1 MKKRIFST
9 LLALCMLLCLMPTAA
24 FAEDSAEEPPVC
36 SCETACTAESMN
48 KDCPVCGAE
57 GASAEN
63 CAKYIKPA
71 DDAAAQPEE
80 KVSDPQPEGEVSAPQ
95 PKTALTALSGEG
107 ETPAASGAVTDVST
121 AADLIAAIANSAVGT
136 VKLAGDISISTS
148 LTVKRTVTLDLNGH
162 VLKYESA
169 NEGSVIVVEGGG
181 KLTLTDSNTAAE
193 HKFMPGTNGLWVL
206 DEENGKETVTGGV
219 ITGGTGKP
227 IQFGS
232 GEYVYYAYYGGGVY
246 IAPGGQLTMTGGNII
261 GCSATDGGG
270 VCADPLTNQTSQFS
284 MSGGSIAGCVA
295 TDIGGGVRASGT
307 FKMSG
312 KAVIRSCTAES
323 ATQFVCGGGVYVDGS
338 SSFEMSNEAK
348 IEGCQAI
355 STSSNSSN
363 GGGVY
368 VSSSSSFVMSDAA
381 KIENCQAISNS
392 SKSSKGGGVHLSNNT
407 KFTLSGSAVIQNCTA
422 VNSDSSGKAY
432 GGGVSAAC
440 MRWITLEGNAQ
451 ISQCAA
457 VNGSG
462 LYITGSKNNS
472 GYGELYAIGGSVDG
486 DVVLGDTIDGPC
498 VITGSGGTVFNGKV
512 TVTTD
517 SVIESGTFNGEVINN
532 GTITGGVFNS
542 TVSGSGTITGG
553 TFNTPI
559 TGSGTE
565 SDPYQISTADQLKLF
580 RDIVN
585 GAGGQ
590 TPNRGAWAVLT
601 ADIDLNNEAWTPI
614 GPDRDSAYTG
624 TFDGQGHTVRNLS
637 VTGNFNRAGLFG
649 CVKDGTIRKLTVA
662 GSVSCTANQ
671 GWCGGIAGYAKS
683 ETIENC
689 ASLCTVSNTGID
701 ARVGGIVGYVP
712 SSSSMTIIRDCYNIG
727 NITGGRDNGGSY
739 TGGICGFYLS
749 GQIFNCYNVGEITGG
764 NDIDK
769 IAVYGYN
776 KPTNCYYLS
785 DTDTDT
791 AAKPAVQFA
800 DGTVLKLLKAGR
812 DNSPWDSCQYV
823 ATAEI
828 TLPVFK
834 GQGDAHEHN
843 GNWTSN
849 GDGTHSRHC
858 TCNAVETQNCSGG
871 TATCTQRATC
881 AVCGAEY
888 GDALGHDF
896 TTSWTHDD
904 NEHWK
909 QCSRCDAKDDV
920 SPHTWDSGTITTAH
934 TCTKAGEKTYS
945 CTKCGATKIEPIPA
959 TGHSWKSDWTSDATH
974 HWHECANESCDVTDN
989 AGKKGYAEHSG
1000 GTATCTEKA
1009 VCTHCGQSYGETNPV
1024 NHTGT
1029 EQWTQTTTTHEKK
1042 WNCCNTVSVP
1052 NENHEWADGVCSECG
1067 YVCLHEDTDKNHICD
1082 ICGKTTSEH
1091 KDADNNHICDYCNKK
1106 ISDHSGGTATCI
1118 AKAVCEICK
1127 ESYGSLD
1134 LNNHADLKHID
1145 AKAATA
1151 AEEGNIEYWYC
1162 GDCKKYFSDA
1172 AAKTEIP
1179 KADTVT
1185 AKLPPKITA
1194 GDGAAVTQGEK
1205 NELTFTSDASFADF
1219 VRVELDG
1226 TALDEKNYTKKEGS
1240 TIITLNRDFVATL
1253 SVGEHTLAIVSQ
1265 HGTATAKFTVKAKP
1279 AETAT
1284 PQPTVTPQPTAQ
1296 PTPTAQPQPTVQPV
1310 SPIPSTGDTANPALW
1325 FALLIVSGF
1334 ALAAIFVL
1342 RRKDNRK

>member
-24 FAEDSAEEPPVC
+24 FAEDSTETPPVC
-36 SCETACTAESMN
+36 SCETACTVENMN

-71 DDAAAQPEE
+71 DDAAVQPEGE
-80 KVSDPQPEGEVSAPQ
+80 VSDPQPEGEVSDPQ
-95 PKTALTALSGEG
+95 PETALTALIGG
-107 ETPAASGAVTDVST
+107 NQTVKDVSSESDLT
-121 AADLIAAIANSAVGT
+121 AAIDETNVNT
-136 VKLAGDISISTS
+136 VKLAGDIIISSS
-148 LTVKRTVTLDLNGH
+148 LTVRRTVTLDLNGH

-181 KLTLTDSNTAAE
+181 NLTLTDSNDEKVHRFNKSVMPWALAADDAT
-193 HKFMPGTNGLWVL
+193 G
-206 DEENGKETVTGGV
+206 ENFVDVSGGV
-219 ITGGTGKP
+219 ITGGTGTDL
-227 IQFGS
+227 S
-232 GEYVYYAYYGGGVY
+232 TYGGTTWY
-246 IAPGGQLTMTGGNII
+246 CGGGALIKNGGSLTMRGGNII
-261 GCSATDGGG
+261 GCSAECGGG
-270 VCADPLTNQTSQFS
+270 VCVDSGRNGEPGQFS
-284 MSGGSIAGCVA
+284 MSGGSIIGCVA
-295 TDIGGGVRASGT
+295 SNSGGGVFASGK
-307 FKMSG
+307 FQMSG
-312 KAVIRSCTAES
+312 PAVIRSCTVES
-323 ATQFVCGGGVYVDGS
+323 TIQLICGGGVYVNGS
-338 SSFEMSNEAK
+338 SSFEMSGDAK

-355 STSSNSSN
+355 STSAY

-368 VSSSSSFVMSDAA
+368 VSSSSSFVMTA
-381 KIENCQAISNS
+381 KAEIEGCRAISNS
-392 SKSSKGGGVHLSNNT
+392 ANSSKGGGVHLSNAT
-407 KFTLSGSAVIQNCTA
+407 TFTLSGSAVIQNCTA
-422 VNSDSSGKAY
+422 TNSVNSGEAY

-440 MRWITLEGNAQ
+440 VKEITLEDNAS
-451 ISQCAA
+451 IAGCIAA
-457 VNGSG
+457 NGSG
-462 LYITGSKNNS
+462 LYITGSQLP
-472 GYGELYAIGGSVDG
+472 GYGKLFANGGSVDG
-486 DVVLGDTIDGPC
+486 DVVLGDTEDGPC
-498 VITGSGGTVFNGKV
+498 TITGSGGTVFNGKV
-512 TVTTD
+512 TVTPGST
-517 SVIESGTFNGEVINN
+517 IGSGTFNGEVINN
-532 GTITGGVFNS
+532 GTITGGVFNN

-553 TFNTPI
+553 TFNTPM

-565 SDPYQISTADQLKLF
+565 TDPYQISTADQLKLF

-590 TPNRGAWAVLT
+590 TQNRGAYAVLT
-601 ADIDLNNEAWTPI
+601 ADIDLNNEPWTPI

-624 TFDGQGHTVRNLS
+624 TFDGQGHTVKNLS
-637 VTGNFNRAGLFG
+637 VTVNVQPGRAGLFG

-834 GQGDAHEHN
+834 GQGDEHTHN

-849 GDGTHSRHC
+849 GNGTHSRRC
-858 TCNAVETQNCSGG
+858 TCNVVETQNCSGG

-881 AVCGAEY
+881 TVCGAEY

-909 QCSRCDAKDDV
+909 QCSRCDKKDDV
-920 SPHTWDSGTITTAH
+920 GPHTWDNGTITTAH
-934 TCTKAGEKTYS
+934 TCTKAGEETYS
-945 CTKCGATKIEPIPA
+945 CTKCGATKTEPIPA

-989 AGKKGYAEHSG
+989 AGKYGYAEHSG

-1042 WNCCNTVSVP
+1042 WSCCGTVNIPS
-1052 NENHEWADGVCSECG
+1052 ENHEWADGVCSECG
-1067 YVCLHEDTDKNHICD
+1067 YVCLHEDADKNHICD

-1106 ISDHSGGTATCI
+1106 ISDHSGGKATCI

-1145 AKAATA
+1145 AKGATA

-1162 GDCKKYFSDA
+1162 GGCKKYFSDA
-1172 AAKTEIP
+1172 AAKIEITE
-1179 KADTVT
+1179 AATVT
-1185 AKLPPKITA
+1185 AKLPPRITA
-1194 GDGAAVTQGEK
+1194 GDGATVTQGEK

-1219 VRVELDG
+1219 LRVELDG
-1226 TALDEKNYTKKEGS
+1226 TTLDEKNYTKKEGS

-1253 SVGEHTLAIVSQ
+1253 SVGEHTLAIISQ

-1284 PQPTVTPQPTAQ
+1284 TQPTVTPQ
-1296 PTPTAQPQPTVQPV
+1296 PTAQPQPTVQPV
-1310 SPIPSTGDTANPALW
+1310 SPIPRTGDTANPALW
-1325 FALLIVSGF
+1325 FALLIVSGS

>member
-24 FAEDSAEEPPVC
+24 FAEESTETPPVC

-48 KDCPVCGAE
+48 TDCPVCGAE
-57 GASAEN
+57 GALPES
-63 CAKYIKPA
+63 CAKCAQPA
-71 DDAAAQPEE
+71 DAAAVQPEGE
-80 KVSDPQPEGEVSAPQ
+80 VSDPQPE
-95 PKTALTALSGEG
+95 TALTALSGEG
-107 ETPAASGAVTDVST
+107 ATPAAGETVRDVRT
-121 AADLIAAIANSAVGT
+121 ADELTAAIADSSVNT
-136 VKLAGDISISTS
+136 VKLAGDISISSS
-148 LTVKRTVTLDLNGH
+148 LTVNRTVTLDLNGQ
-162 VLKYESA
+162 VLKYVGE
-169 NEGSVIVVEGGG
+169 NEGSVIVVEGSG

-565 SDPYQISTADQLKLF
+565 SDPYQISTADQLKRF

-614 GPDRDSAYTG
+614 GPNTGSAYTG
-624 TFDGQGHTVRNLS
+624 TFDGRGHTVKNLS
-637 VTGNFNRAGLFG
+637 VTVNGQPGRAGLFG

-671 GWCGGIAGYAKS
+671 GWCGGIAGYAND

-689 ASLCTVSNTGID
+689 ASLCTVSCTGKD
-701 ARVGGIVGYVP
+701 ARVGGIVGLVDYN
-712 SSSSMTIIRDCYNIG
+712 SRTAIIRDCYNIG
-727 NITGGRDNGGSY
+727 KITGRSDNGSGDA
-739 TGGICGFYLS
+739 GGICGFYMS
-749 GQIFNCYNVGEITGG
+749 GKISNCYNVGEITGSG
-764 NDIDK
+764 YVSK
-769 IAVYGYN
+769 IAVSAYN
-776 KPTNCYYLS
+776 RPTNCYYLS
-785 DTDTDT
+785 DTDTDLNGTAKT
-791 AAKPAVQFA
+791 AAEFA
-800 DGTVLKLLKAGR
+800 NGDVLKLLKADR
-812 DNSPWDSCQYV
+812 NDSPWDSCQYV
-823 ATAEI
+823 AAAKI

-834 GQGDAHEHN
+834 EQGDEHTHN
-843 GNWTSN
+843 GDWTSN
-849 GDGTHSRHC
+849 GNDKHSRRC
-858 TCNAVETQNCSGG
+858 TCNVVETQNCSGG

-881 AVCGAEY
+881 TVCGAEY

-909 QCSRCDAKDDV
+909 QCSRCDEKDDV
-920 SPHTWDSGTITTAH
+920 GPHTWNSGTVTTAP

-945 CTKCGATKIEPIPA
+945 CNKCDATKIEPIPA
-959 TGHSWKSDWTSDATH
+959 TGHSWKSEWASDATH
-974 HWHECANESCDVTDN
+974 HWHECANKNCDVTDN
-989 AGKKGYAEHSG
+989 AGKNGYAAHSG

-1194 GDGAAVTQGEK
+1194 GDGATVTQGEK

-1219 VRVELDG
+1219 IRVELDG

-1265 HGTATAKFTVKAKP
+1265 SGTATAKFTVKAKP

-1296 PTPTAQPQPTVQPV
+1296 PQPTVQPV
-1310 SPIPSTGDTANPALW
+1310 SPLPRTGDTANPALW
-1325 FALLIVSGF
+1325 FALLIVSGS